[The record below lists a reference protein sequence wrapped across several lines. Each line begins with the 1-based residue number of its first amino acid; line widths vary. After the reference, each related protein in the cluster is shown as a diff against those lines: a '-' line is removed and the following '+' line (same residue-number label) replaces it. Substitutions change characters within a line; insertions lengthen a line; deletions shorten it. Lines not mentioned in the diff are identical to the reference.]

1 MKSSKLMD
9 VLHIL
14 MHMSLSSGTFTSES
28 LSKAMNTNPVVV
40 RRVMA
45 GLREHG
51 FVTSEKGH
59 HGGWRLACDLG
70 KVTLYDIYS
79 ALELP
84 SLIAMESR
92 NASTEC
98 LVEKAVN
105 ATTDEIFD
113 FAEKQILNKFKTVT
127 LAQLQETIQHQMP
140 NPEQH
145 INLNIEERV
154 MGHT

>member
-1 MKSSKLMD
+1 MD

-14 MHMSLSSGTFTSES
+14 MHMSLSSGTFTSDS
-28 LSKAMNTNPVVV
+28 LSKAMKTNPVVV

-59 HGGWRLACDLG
+59 HGGWRLSCDLE
-70 KVTLYDIYS
+70 KVTLFDIYS
-79 ALELP
+79 ALESP

-113 FAEKQILNKFKTVT
+113 FAEIQILNKFKTVT
-127 LAQLQETIQHQMP
+127 LAQLQETIQNQISK
-140 NPEQH
+140 PEH
-145 INLNIEERV
+145 HSSANKEEKV
-154 MGHT
+154 IHES